1 MMLVGR
7 RFEEKTIFRAAR
19 ALERSLTGQILDVHD
34 EAAT

>member
-7 RFEEKTIFRAAR
+7 RFEEKNIFRAPR
-19 ALERSLTGQILDVHD
+19 ALERSLAGQILDVHD